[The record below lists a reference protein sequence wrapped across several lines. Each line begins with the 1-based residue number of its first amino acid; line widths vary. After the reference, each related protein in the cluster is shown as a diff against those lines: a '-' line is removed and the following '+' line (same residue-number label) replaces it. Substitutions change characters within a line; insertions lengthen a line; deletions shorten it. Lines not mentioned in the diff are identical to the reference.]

1 MSPVS
6 GFTMICPFDGIAV
19 FFKGK
24 RLCNNLFSPDTTI
37 QFPPQ
42 AIQLIYHVKYNL
54 SIGVNNRIIVSQVGY
69 LHL

>member
-19 FFKGK
+19 FLKGK
-24 RLCNNLFSPDTTI
+24 RLCNNVFSPDTTI

-42 AIQLIYHVKYNL
+42 AIQLICHEKYYL
-54 SIGVNNRIIVSQVGY
+54 SIGVNNRIVVLQVGN